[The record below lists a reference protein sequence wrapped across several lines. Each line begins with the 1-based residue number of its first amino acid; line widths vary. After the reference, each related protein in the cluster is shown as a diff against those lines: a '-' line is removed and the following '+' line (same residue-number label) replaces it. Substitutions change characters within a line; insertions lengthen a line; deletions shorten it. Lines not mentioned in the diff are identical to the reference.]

1 MSELAG
7 GRPGPGSDSDT
18 SGRHVFL
25 FGQKHAGK
33 STLGRI
39 VAGRLGLTFLDLDD
53 LIVELANLDHAPPAE
68 DARAVYYR
76 HGADGFRGFEAEA
89 ASRLAER
96 LAWAPRT
103 VCALGGGTVQNDS
116 AYRALEA
123 QGLFVYLY
131 VDTDELYRRVCRTG
145 RPAFLTS
152 EDPADEFRRL
162 AAERDDTYRR
172 RADLVCDLDALGRD
186 AAADT
191 LERYLRENG
200 IGRQ

>member
-1 MSELAG
+1 MSELAE
-7 GRPGPGSDSDT
+7 GRPGADT
-18 SGRHVFL
+18 DASGRHIFL

-39 VAGRLGLTFLDLDD
+39 VAERLRLTFLDLDD
-53 LIVELANLDHAPPAE
+53 LIVELANVEHSPPAE

-103 VCALGGGTVQNDS
+103 VCALGGGTVQNT
-116 AYRALEA
+116 AAHRALEA

-131 VDTDELYRRVCRTG
+131 VDTDELYRRVSLSG

-152 EDPADEFRRL
+152 DDPESEFHRL
-162 AAERDDTYRR
+162 AAERDRIYRR

-186 AAADT
+186 AAADA

-200 IGRQ
+200 FGRQ

>member
-1 MSELAG
+1 MSELAE
-7 GRPGPGSDSDT
+7 GRPGAGADFD
-18 SGRHVFL
+18 RHVFL

-33 STLGRI
+33 STLGAT
-39 VAGRLGLTFLDLDD
+39 VAARLGLAFLDLDD
-53 LIVELANLDHAPPAE
+53 LIVELANLDYHPPAE
-68 DARAVYYR
+68 DARAVYRR
-76 HGADGFRGFEAEA
+76 HGAEGFRGFEADA

-96 LAWAPRT
+96 LAWAPQT

-116 AYRALEA
+116 AYGALEA
-123 QGLFVYLY
+123 QGHFVYLY
-131 VDTDELYRRVCRTG
+131 VDTDELYRRVSRTG

-152 EDPADEFRRL
+152 EDPEDEFRRL
-162 AAERDDTYRR
+162 ATVRDRIYRH

-200 IGRQ
+200 FGRQ